1 MTAPVDSLDAIFE
14 AAAELGAV
22 VAIPGLLHWRGL
34 EWRPV
39 EDSEETYEAYLD
51 RISREAA

>member
-1 MTAPVDSLDAIFE
+1 MTAPVDSLDTVLE
-14 AAAELGAV
+14 AASERGAV
-22 VAIPGLLHWRGL
+22 VAIPGLLHWLGL

-39 EDSEETYEAYLD
+39 DESEETYEAYLY